1 MPVKKLI
8 SKQCRALWQ
17 TRWQRANTGKAT
29 FDIMPR
35 VGHKLSFPRD
45 RCSAISYI
53 RLLLDDASLNV
64 HQHRAG
70 LKLSR
75 SCECGLGI
83 DDVEHFLLQCTLHDN
98 LRHVLKQDILEVWE
112 RCEDRGGLN
121 LSVQLLLFPF
131 AIDQL
136 TYRYVKCH
144 EVVLS
149 ATFSYIKNSQRQL

>member
-1 MPVKKLI
+1 MMLC
-8 SKQCRALWQ
+8 S
-17 TRWQRANTGKAT
+17 T
-29 FDIMPR
+29 FT
-35 VGHKLSFPRD
+35 
-45 RCSAISYI
+45 
-53 RLLLDDASLNV
+53 V

-83 DDVEHFLLQCTLHDN
+83 DDVEHFLLQCTLHDD

-112 RCEDRGGLN
+112 RRADRGGLN

-136 TYRYVKCH
+136 TYVECH
-144 EVVLS
+144 EVLS